1 MEAAS
6 TNGSEIDGN
15 KEDLEAA
22 MEDFLMKQTER
33 ESGTLATPAVRLRFQ
48 PAWCA
53 RECLLHT

>member
-33 ESGTLATPAVRLRFQ
+33 ESGALATSAVQLRLQ
-48 PAWCA
+48 SAWCA
-53 RECLLHT
+53 RACLLHI